1 MNPDSAYEIIFQST
15 VLPRRL
21 PRPRV
26 LLTSAAAGERD
37 EVGQD
42 AGLGQEGCLLN

>member
-1 MNPDSAYEIIFQST
+1 MGGCTHVNLDSAYEIIFQST

-37 EVGQD
+37 K
-42 AGLGQEGCLLN
+42 EG